1 MNFNYPIYF
10 VHYGIGWRDGVNTAL
25 RSLAKGIL
33 GISPKTEIIFIGGE
47 IKKKIVKGADYLEI
61 PELKPPQKREAI
73 NKKKAQAL
81 GEKIAQKLAL
91 ATEKGGR
98 VIIENPFLGN
108 YHLPAM
114 LGFSFYAQRYK
125 PQKIKLFFRIHDL
138 YLNSSKYRQ
147 PLRYFSKSEIKGL
160 INNRGVDKFFVVKS
174 LRKKELI
181 SLGVSSQKIFYLPN
195 GVDAEVFSFNLAQK
209 EKEKIYRQVFPNN
222 YQKERFEIILYP
234 VRVVP
239 RKNIEEAILLVYLL
253 RKITGIN
260 YALVISGKID
270 ANDPRSKEYYQD
282 LLKLKRMVDYPV
294 IFCKG
299 KIPFERAENKYG
311 IGNLYQISSAI
322 IMTSIEEGFGY
333 PYLEAWFGR
342 KFLIGRKIN
351 DIINDFSRFGLDFS
365 WLYSA
370 LKFNTIKDIGK
381 WGGET
386 SDLYKKRI
394 KLIMNILGSEQKQK
408 DFLNLNRKIIL
419 QAKLL
424 QDPCKQQEIILKNFK
439 AAQKHFSINEIA
451 KKFLKLISKNENY
464 KSRQY
469 Q

>member
-1 MNFNYPIYF
+1 MNTNCPIYF

-25 RSLAKGIL
+25 RNLAKGVL
-33 GISPKTEIIFIGGE
+33 RVSPKTKIVFIGGE
-47 IKKKIVKGADYLEI
+47 IKEKIVKGADYLEI

-81 GEKIAQKLAL
+81 GEKIAKKLAL

-114 LGFSFYAQRYK
+114 LAFSFYAQKYK
-125 PQKIKLFFRIHDL
+125 PQRVKLFFRIHDL
-138 YLNSSKYRQ
+138 YLNSSKYKQ
-147 PLRYFSKSEIKGL
+147 SLGCFSKNEMKGL
-160 INNRGVDKFFVVKS
+160 LNDRGVDKFFVVKS
-174 LRKKELI
+174 LREKELV
-181 SLGVSSQKIFYLPN
+181 SLGVSPQKIFYLPN
-195 GVDAEVFSFNLAQK
+195 GIDQEIFSFELSAK
-209 EKEKIYRQVFPNN
+209 EKEKIYRQVFPKNF
-222 YQKERFEIILYP
+222 QKEKFEIILYP

-253 RKITGIN
+253 RKVMGKN

-270 ANDPRSKEYYQD
+270 INDPRSKEYYQD
-282 LLKLKRMVDYPV
+282 LLNLKRMVDYPV

-299 KIPFERAENKYG
+299 KFPFERRQNRYG
-311 IGNLYQISSAI
+311 IGDLYQISTAI
-322 IMTSIEEGFGY
+322 IMTCIEEGFGY
-333 PYLEAWFGR
+333 PYLEACFS
-342 KFLIGRKIN
+342 KKLLIGRKIN
-351 DIINDFSRFGLDFS
+351 DIMDDFSRFGLDFS

-370 LKFNTIKDIGK
+370 LKFNTIKDIGR

-408 DFLNLNRKIIL
+408 DFLNLNRKIIS

-424 QDPCKQQEIILKNFK
+424 QDNQRQQRIIFHNLK
-439 AAQKHFSINEIA
+439 AAQKHFSISQVTN
-451 KKFLKLISKNENY
+451 KFLKLIS
-464 KSRQY
+464 
-469 Q
+469 

>member
-1 MNFNYPIYF
+1 M
-10 VHYGIGWRDGVNTAL
+10 
-25 RSLAKGIL
+25 
-33 GISPKTEIIFIGGE
+33 
-47 IKKKIVKGADYLEI
+47 EI
-61 PELKPPQKREAI
+61 PELKPPPKRGLI
-73 NKKKAQAL
+73 DKKKALAL

-114 LGFSFYAQRYK
+114 LGFSFYAQKYK
-125 PQKIKLFFRIHDL
+125 PQKIKLFFRVHDL

-147 PLRYFSKSEIKGL
+147 PLHYFSKSEIRGL
-160 INNRGVDKFFVVKS
+160 INNRGIDKFFVVKS

-209 EKEKIYRQVFPNN
+209 EEEKIYRQVFSKN
-222 YQKERFEIILYP
+222 YQKERFKIILYP

-239 RKNIEEAILLVYLL
+239 RKNIEEAILLVCLL

-299 KIPFERAENKYG
+299 KFPFERTENKYG
-311 IGNLYQISSAI
+311 IGDLYQISSAI

-333 PYLEAWFGR
+333 PYLC
-342 KFLIGRKIN
+342 L
-351 DIINDFSRFGLDFS
+351 
-365 WLYSA
+365 LY
-370 LKFNTIKDIGK
+370 
-381 WGGET
+381 T
-386 SDLYKKRI
+386 SPSPRD
-394 KLIMNILGSEQKQK
+394 
-408 DFLNLNRKIIL
+408 
-419 QAKLL
+419 
-424 QDPCKQQEIILKNFK
+424 
-439 AAQKHFSINEIA
+439 
-451 KKFLKLISKNENY
+451 
-464 KSRQY
+464 
-469 Q
+469 